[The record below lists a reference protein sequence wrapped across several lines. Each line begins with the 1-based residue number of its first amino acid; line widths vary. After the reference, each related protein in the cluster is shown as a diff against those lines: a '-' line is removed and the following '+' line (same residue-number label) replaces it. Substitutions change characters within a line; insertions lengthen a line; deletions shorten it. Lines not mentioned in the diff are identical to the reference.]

1 MRAWFILIV
10 LLLLATAAG
19 LMFGPSGF
27 ISPAK
32 ALTDAEAWR
41 FVLHFRAPHVVLALV
56 VGSALAVSGGTLQGL
71 LRNPLAE
78 PYILGVSGG
87 AAMGAIFHTLYP
99 VGGVYGR
106 SLCAFVGAVG
116 TAWLVFRIAA
126 GSRRRMDNSILILAG
141 VMLNVFFSASIVL
154 FLTLADRAQSHELFF
169 WLMGTL
175 KSWSLEEILPFVP
188 LVIVLIV
195 IQAML
200 GFRLNVLSQG
210 DEHAR
215 LLGVD
220 PYKNRMLLLAL
231 VAMTIGAVVSLGGII
246 GFVGLVVPHALRLVV
261 GGDNRRLLPL
271 SALAGAVFLLV
282 CDGISRTVYA
292 PVELPIGA
300 VTSFFG
306 VPFFLWLLTR
316 TRHGGLEM

>member
-1 MRAWFILIV
+1 MKAYLILV
-10 LLLLATAAG
+10 AALLLTAAAG
-19 LMFGPSGF
+19 LMLGPSGV
-27 ISPAK
+27 ISPSQAFS
-32 ALTDAEAWR
+32 DPEAWR
-41 FVLHFRAPHVVLALV
+41 FIVQFRAPHVLLALV

-78 PYILGVSGG
+78 PYMLGVSGG
-87 AAMGAIFHTLYP
+87 AAMGAILHTLYP
-99 VGGVYGR
+99 IGGIYGR
-106 SLCAFVGAVG
+106 SLCAFLGAVG
-116 TAWLVFRIAA
+116 TAWLVFRISS
-126 GSRRRMDNSILILAG
+126 GVRRRMDNGVLILAG
-141 VMLNVFFSASIVL
+141 VMLNVFFSACIVL

-175 KSWSLEEILPFVP
+175 KSWSLGEILPFVP
-188 LVIVLIV
+188 LVLIL
-195 IQAML
+195 IIAQAML

-210 DEHAR
+210 DDRAR
-215 LLGVD
+215 LLGID
-220 PYKNRMLLLAL
+220 PHRNRLLMLAL
-231 VAMTIGAVVSLGGII
+231 VSLTIGAVVSLGGII
-246 GFVGLVVPHALRLVV
+246 GFVGLVVPHALRLVT

-271 SALAGAVFLLV
+271 SALAGAVFLLI